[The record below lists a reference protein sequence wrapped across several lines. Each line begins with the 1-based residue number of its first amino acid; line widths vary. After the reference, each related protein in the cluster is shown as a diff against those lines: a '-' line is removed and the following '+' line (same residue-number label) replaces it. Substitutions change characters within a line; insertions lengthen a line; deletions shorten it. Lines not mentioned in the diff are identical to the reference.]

1 MAEIFHIRQPV
12 KVQIKKGVIVKGFSR
27 GSTRRRRIRSR
38 TGKGKGI
45 NQKEVG
51 KRVEDMTKG
60 MVEEEGVEQGLLFMP
75 FF

>member
-1 MAEIFHIRQPV
+1 M
-12 KVQIKKGVIVKGFSR
+12 KGFSR